1 MLEKRRGLLYLDY
14 TCGIYTSNYHNL
26 SHVLYRFYISVKADF
41 LRGDLA
47 FLNEQAVAK
56 FHVGPPSPSVLFSY
70 LSNTPYFLLSENSI
84 SLAYFSLFT
93 EWKKRIYSLNC
104 YSLLH
109 LQMLTRN
116 AFGLTLLEW
125 SPTVTT
131 GLNCQTLPLPFL
143 YCNGCHAWQ
152 FSERSLDYVQL
163 LNLLPGNSAHWH
175 LSRASFAPSEMLT
188 AVSWGWRGDSATKG
202 KHRNTLDGLLRKSP
216 NVGELFLCSGLNLL
230 KALQNFRFLMSIV
243 HLDVSLQIDFSSC

>member
-1 MLEKRRGLLYLDY
+1 MLEKRRVLLCLHYA
-14 TCGIYTSNYHNL
+14 GSIYTSNYHNL
-26 SHVLYRFYISVKADF
+26 PHVLYRLYTTVKASF

-70 LSNTPYFLLSENSI
+70 LPNAPYFLLSKNSI
-84 SLAYFSLFT
+84 SLAYFSVFT
-93 EWKKRIYSLNC
+93 KWRKRIYSLNC

-116 AFGLTLLEW
+116 AFGLTPLEW

-131 GLNCQTLPLPFL
+131 GLNRQTLPLPFL
-143 YCNGCHAWQ
+143 YYNGCHAWQ

-163 LNLLPGNSAHWH
+163 FNLLPGNSAHWH
-175 LSRASFAPSEMLT
+175 ISRASFAPS
-188 AVSWGWRGDSATKG
+188 
-202 KHRNTLDGLLRKSP
+202 
-216 NVGELFLCSGLNLL
+216 
-230 KALQNFRFLMSIV
+230 
-243 HLDVSLQIDFSSC
+243 